1 MSRRRQKG
9 SFFLE
14 NPVDFLLFSQPSTR
28 WAFAMASARLPLD
41 PPDGPSANAPLG
53 TTHAPPDSTQPSPEP
68 PPATMNLEAD
78 TQPQPVSQQELN
90 AWRRGF
96 TPQAEI
102 WNGRLAMVGLSVG
115 LTVLIVARLAHHS

>member
-1 MSRRRQKG
+1 
-9 SFFLE
+9 
-14 NPVDFLLFSQPSTR
+14 
-28 WAFAMASARLPLD
+28 
-41 PPDGPSANAPLG
+41 
-53 TTHAPPDSTQPSPEP
+53 
-68 PPATMNLEAD
+68 MNLEAD

-115 LTVLIVARLAHHS
+115 LTVLIVARLAHHG